1 MPTLL
6 HSKVLE
12 DFQWTIG
19 CSSQAFSSRPN
30 LKKSKGRKSNSSS
43 QEICFLATEWVC
55 FETPKSHSAAAT
67 QPLSHSALLPEWLEQ
82 PLSHSATLSD

>member
-6 HSKVLE
+6 HSKVLD

-30 LKKSKGRKSNSSS
+30 LKKSKGRRSNSSS

-55 FETPKSHSAAAT
+55 FETPKSLANHPKSEQSPT
-67 QPLSHSALLPEWLEQ
+67 QQVLLL
-82 PLSHSATLSD
+82 HCRRIAGA